1 MAEVTQ
7 LPSVVCANLQTAN
20 RHDDFFDIVVETG
33 DFTAVAGKEYGL
45 NKAAGIA
52 VTLPASTPGAR
63 ISFFNVA
70 DVTSNNH
77 VITAATGDLLKGY
90 AFIRDEADAA
100 ANDFLYFAPDGSD
113 DLVIT
118 LNGGTTGGLIGDR
131 IELIGTPSGWNVRCI
146 LSGAGTLATPFS

>member
-1 MAEVTQ
+1 MASIMQ
-7 LPSVVCANLQTAN
+7 LTEVVCANLQTAK
-20 RHDDFFDIVVETG
+20 RYDDFFDIVVVDA

-77 VITAATGDLLKGY
+77 VITAATGDFLKGY
-90 AFIRDEADAA
+90 AFTRDEADGA
-100 ANDFLYFAPDGSD
+100 ANDFTYFAPDGD

-118 LNGGTTGGLIGDR
+118 LNGSTTGGLIGDR
-131 IELIGTPSGWNVRCI
+131 IELIGTPTGWNVRCI

>member
-7 LPSVVCANLQTAN
+7 LPEVVCANLQTAA
-20 RHDDFFDIVVETG
+20 RYDDFFDIVIEAD

-45 NKAAGIA
+45 NKAAGMA

-90 AFIRDEADAA
+90 AFIRDEQDGA
-100 ANDFLYFAPDGSD
+100 ANDFNYFAPDGAD
-113 DLVIT
+113 DLIIT
-118 LNGGTTGGLIGDR
+118 LNGTTTGGLVGDR
-131 IELIGTPSGWNVRCI
+131 IELIGTPGGWNVRCI
-146 LSGAGTLATPFS
+146 LSGTGTFATPFS